1 MEALAPTPENLAR
14 IRRSAGADFSA
25 IAANIRQGRAQF
37 IDIAGCALVLRVDAG
52 ELVIMCAEGENLVKA
67 APIVIR
73 KAREKGYKTMRFH
86 TLRPALQR
94 LLNKVLKF
102 ELAEYVYRARL

>member
-1 MEALAPTPENLAR
+1 MEALAATPENLNR
-14 IRRSAGADFSA
+14 IKQSAGNDFNVIA
-25 IAANIRQGRAQF
+25 RQIAAKRVQF
-37 IDIAGCALVLRVDAG
+37 IDIAGCALVLRADGA
-52 ELVIMCAEGENLVKA
+52 ELVIMCAEGKNLIKA

-73 KAREKGYKTMRFH
+73 KAREKGYRTMRFH

-102 ELAEYVYRARL
+102 ELTEYVYRARL

>member
-1 MEALAPTPENLAR
+1 VEALKATPENLSR
-14 IRRSAGADFSA
+14 IRRSAGSDFELIA
-25 IAANIRQGRAQF
+25 RQIAAGQVQF
-37 IDIAGCALVLRVDAG
+37 IDIAGCALVLRADSD
-52 ELVIMCAEGENLVKA
+52 ELVIMCAEGKNLINA